1 MRKILMMVFMT
12 VWMTAVGQTHISTK
26 EELMALDMDGSYV
39 LDANIDLGGD
49 ELWVPL
55 GNNPTS
61 ESDEGSFNGSLDGGG
76 HCIKNLR
83 VKVTDAATTYIGLF
97 GRIGS
102 SGIVK
107 NLTLERAELMVASTE
122 EHTRNIGS
130 IAGVNHGMIADCK
143 SDATVKCYAPS
154 TDGGGIAGENQ
165 GTVMNGVFTGQVLTS
180 QNGYGEDVYGNVML
194 GGIVG
199 DNERG
204 GVIMKCES
212 TGVVTHADCDLYGQ
226 NNGMVM
232 RENGEGVK
240 MEGYRLYRDGS
251 WNTLCLPFDVTIASS
266 VLDGATVMELDLDT
280 GVPADGVT
288 HISGIEGSTLYLN
301 FRAVRVITAGK
312 PYLIKWTESAEDLV
326 SPTFSGVTVTT
337 TTPTGISSKDGNFT
351 FTGTFSTL
359 RTDAQGDNTLL
370 YLGDGNTLY
379 YPSESMSIG
388 ALRAYF
394 RLNNGYVAGEPE
406 GSDESEGGMAAPR
419 RGIDGFR
426 LNFGDEVS
434 ALEGIGVDER
444 ADGDVYYDLGGRRV
458 SARHLS
464 PGIYIKGGKCIFIRK

>member
-39 LDANIDLGGD
+39 LDADIDLGGD
-49 ELWVPL
+49 KLWVPL

-76 HCIKNLR
+76 HCIRNLR
-83 VKVTDAATTYIGLF
+83 VEVTDAATTYIGLF

-180 QNGYGEDVYGNVML
+180 QRYGEDVYGNVML

-240 MEGYRLYRDGS
+240 MEGYRLYRDDS
-251 WNTLCLPFDVTIASS
+251 WNTLCLPFGLTIDGS
-266 VLDGATVMELDLDT
+266 VLDGATVMELDT
-280 GVPADGVT
+280 GVTADGVT

-301 FRAVRVITAGK
+301 FRAVRVIEAGK
-312 PYLIKWTESAEDLV
+312 PYLIKWTESADLV

-359 RTDAQGDNTLL
+359 RR
-370 YLGDGNTLY
+370 
-379 YPSESMSIG
+379 M
-388 ALRAYF
+388 LRATTRCF
-394 RLNNGYVAGEPE
+394 ILA
-406 GSDESEGGMAAPR
+406 MATRSTIR
-419 RGIDGFR
+419 R
-426 LNFGDEVS
+426 
-434 ALEGIGVDER
+434 R
-444 ADGDVYYDLGGRRV
+444 A
-458 SARHLS
+458 
-464 PGIYIKGGKCIFIRK
+464 